1 MARKGLEA
9 FAARCKVPR
18 PLFPRRGRECRPA
31 GSPTRGRDGGRGIPH
46 QPRFSPAAARCP
58 PAVRAPRGPGALAQP
73 GRGRLRRHPPD
84 TRKSTARLR
93 AGCGANLSWRGIPHL
108 PAWKWGSR
116 SPPRLCPTSV
126 PVPAGRHGRCCPI
139 PEKEGERPGCPD
151 GTAPRPVG
159 LQRRPGPRGTGLWER
174 DAPTRGSLPL
184 RAVFAPLLPSSA
196 ALGRHEL
203 ALTRRTGSSS
213 RGGTP
218 RRAPTP
224 PLFPRR
230 ISEKGRWITAV
241 DSGGSEAARLR
252 SMPRGAAPPPALS
265 PRVPPDSHEADTL

>member
-139 PEKEGERPGCPD
+139 PEKEGERPGCPA

-159 LQRRPGPRGTGLWER
+159 LQRRAGPRGTGLWER
-174 DAPTRGSLPL
+174 DAPTRVTAGNICRSRIAAAEPPASCGVCS
-184 RAVFAPLLPSSA
+184 AVTQ
-196 ALGRHEL
+196 LGRFRE
-203 ALTRRTGSSS
+203 ARTRSDATH
-213 RGGTP
+213 
-218 RRAPTP
+218 
-224 PLFPRR
+224 
-230 ISEKGRWITAV
+230 
-241 DSGGSEAARLR
+241 RLLE
-252 SMPRGAAPPPALS
+252 PRGDPAKSPHSSPLPPPDFGER
-265 PRVPPDSHEADTL
+265 PMDHRC

>member
-31 GSPTRGRDGGRGIPH
+31 GSPTRGRGGGRGIPH
-46 QPRFSPAAARCP
+46 QPRLSPAAARCP

-73 GRGRLRRHPPD
+73 GRGRLRRHPSD
-84 TRKSTARLR
+84 TRKSTARLC

-139 PEKEGERPGCPD
+139 PEREGERPGCPD
-151 GTAPRPVG
+151 GTSAP
-159 LQRRPGPRGTGLWER
+159 
-174 DAPTRGSLPL
+174 
-184 RAVFAPLLPSSA
+184 
-196 ALGRHEL
+196 
-203 ALTRRTGSSS
+203 
-213 RGGTP
+213 GGTP
-218 RRAPTP
+218 AETRPEGNWAVGTRCSHPCHGGEHLPEPNSGSGASRFVRCLLRCYPAR
-224 PLFPRR
+224 PL
-230 ISEKGRWITAV
+230 
-241 DSGGSEAARLR
+241 
-252 SMPRGAAPPPALS
+252 
-265 PRVPPDSHEADTL
+265 